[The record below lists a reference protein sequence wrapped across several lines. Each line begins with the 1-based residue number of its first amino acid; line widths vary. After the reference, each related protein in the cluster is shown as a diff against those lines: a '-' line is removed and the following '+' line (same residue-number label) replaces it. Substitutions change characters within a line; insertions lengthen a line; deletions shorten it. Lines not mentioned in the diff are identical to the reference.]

1 VLEVLVIRT
10 PGDTTKNSLVE
21 LLLLR
26 RCRHL
31 RPRPPVAPKP
41 YQLHRRLKDP
51 DRRWTPRP
59 AVTMLRAAGTDGPMG
74 TVPLFTP
81 MLPPMIESVSHEA
94 LVKWKRD
101 RRDYEAKMQARC
113 RVTGEDYNAVVQ
125 SVRDSFNPSLL
136 DVFCELNLSVESAN
150 ATEGMLIAEI
160 ERIVSSIKNNTLPDI
175 EELFDR
181 LLKMNMNEGDVNA
194 RLIDYYKTFN
204 SIVADHG
211 LTECFTGAN
220 GAKQKCKVLIANLLP
235 KSLRDEVKQC
245 LRFTHADAASDARAL
260 FRLVLEKA
268 HELERQH
275 QRLRLQRRETARP
288 ADKEKPRT
296 DQSKKPKRRWESK
309 KPAATADPSPATKAT
324 DASRGKSD
332 SKSKPS
338 SSSRPPPGPCPKC
351 DELHWL
357 RECPQATRRS
367 ERSSGRRCATPAKAR
382 RPRPSDLV
390 RCCLLLIVS

>member
-1 VLEVLVIRT
+1 
-10 PGDTTKNSLVE
+10 
-21 LLLLR
+21 
-26 RCRHL
+26 
-31 RPRPPVAPKP
+31 
-41 YQLHRRLKDP
+41 
-51 DRRWTPRP
+51 
-59 AVTMLRAAGTDGPMG
+59 VTMLRAAGTDGPMG

-194 RLIDYYKTFN
+194 RLIDNYKTFN